1 MYNYSATL
9 IALLVKMKLLT
20 VEAGEYMNSE
30 LQSKIH
36 TARFTEAQQIVQ
48 DLMDELDEKGE
59 KFLSEPWMAHIRSL
73 EKRVEGLEKHLLTRA
88 EHAEVYNILANRV
101 EGLEKQ
107 LSPKKVVSK
116 SK

>member
-20 VEAGEYMNSE
+20 EEAGEHLNKE

-48 DLMDELDEKGE
+48 DLMDEVDEKGD
-59 KFLSEPWMAHIRSL
+59 KFLGEPWMPHIRSL
-73 EKRVEGLEKHLLTRA
+73 EKR
-88 EHAEVYNILANRV
+88 LAN
-101 EGLEKQ
+101 LEKQ
-107 LSPKKVVSK
+107 PAANKVAPKK
-116 SK
+116 